1 MLDSLSILWQTH
13 ILFLYGVPKNI
24 FNFWGERRHKSPSP
38 ISGVVWSCDLVAE
51 RECKKQVYYIHSST
65 AAIKNI
71 PTILIVSITKLITLS
86 SITIQIL
93 QLNNLVFQIRCKI
106 TATNSQNMGVSE
118 KNIKKNAFFF
128 LSCELLLH
136 FVHGLFDF
144 RFAWLTTRSGIF
156 EKGCALS
163 FSAI

>member
-1 MLDSLSILWQTH
+1 MHRRLSRADGCLIHFQFYDKH
-13 ILFLYGVPKNI
+13 IFYFFMGSQKTFLI
-24 FNFWGERRHKSPSP
+24 FGE
-38 ISGVVWSCDLVAE
+38 SGGTSRPHQLAEWFGLCDLVAE

-118 KNIKKNAFFF
+118 EKRQKNAFFF
-128 LSCELLLH
+128 LSGERLLH
-136 FVHGLFDF
+136 FVHSLFDF
-144 RFAWLTTRSGIF
+144 RFA
-156 EKGCALS
+156 
-163 FSAI
+163 